1 MGITIRRHRKAD
13 TIASIFSFFAVDIIF
28 RRNERN
34 KGPSM
39 TPLLPFLCPC
49 GISAIASPAASQ
61 PETKVKRQDDQS
73 VTKAFSVGWK
83 SYVLVLGS
91 RGWNAARTACQNVG
105 GDLASLISYKE
116 FDGIVAAVKSSRATG
131 DAQNV
136 WVGAKLKDGWTK
148 TETEDGWE
156 WITGEPLP
164 AGTPRYAKWHDGE
177 PETEDFR
184 PGHHY
189 AFIDA
194 QHEDAKLRTWPEEK
208 QLSFLCEI
216 PPYSAYIKNFVSSLS

>member
-34 KGPSM
+34 KGASM
-39 TPLLPFLCPC
+39 TPLLPFLCLC

-73 VTKAFSVGWK
+73 VTKAFSVGCK

-91 RGWNAARTACQNVG
+91 TGWNAARLACQGIG
-105 GDLASLISYKE
+105 GDLASPISYKE

-131 DAQNV
+131 DAQYV
-136 WVGAKLKDGWTK
+136 WVGAKLEDKTK
-148 TETEDGWE
+148 IIDGWE
-156 WITGEPLP
+156 WITCEPLP
-164 AGTPRYAKWHDGE
+164 ATTPRPRYAKWYDGE
-177 PETEDFR
+177 PETESYAKGD
-184 PGHHY
+184 HY

-194 QHEDAKLRTWPEEK
+194 QLEDAKLRTWPEK
-208 QLSFLCEI
+208 KKLSFLCEI
-216 PPYSAYIKNFVSSLS
+216 PPY

>member
-34 KGPSM
+34 KGASM
-39 TPLLPFLCPC
+39 TPLLPFLCLC
-49 GISAIASPAASQ
+49 GISAIASPVASQ

-73 VTKAFSVGWK
+73 VTKAFSVGCK

-91 RGWNAARTACQNVG
+91 TGWNAARLACQGIG
-105 GDLASLISYKE
+105 GDLASPISYKE

-131 DAQNV
+131 DAQYV
-136 WVGAKLKDGWTK
+136 WVGAKLEI
-148 TETEDGWE
+148 ETAGTDGWE

-164 AGTPRYAKWHDGE
+164 AGEKNKGTPRYAKWHDGE
-177 PETEDFR
+177 PEKEFIQ

-194 QHEDAKLRTWPEEK
+194 KLADAKLRTWPEDK

-216 PPYSAYIKNFVSSLS
+216 PPYSA

>member
-1 MGITIRRHRKAD
+1 MGTIFRHFKAD

-34 KGPSM
+34 KGASM
-39 TPLLPFLCPC
+39 TPLLPVLCLC
-49 GISAIASPAASQ
+49 GISAIASPVASQ

-91 RGWNAARTACQNVG
+91 KGWNAARTACQDIG
-105 GDLASLISYKE
+105 GDLASPISYKE

-131 DAQNV
+131 DAQYV
-136 WVGAKLKDGWTK
+136 WVGASK
-148 TETEDGWE
+148 TGDDITTGLT

-164 AGTPRYAKWHDGE
+164 AG
-177 PETEDFR
+177 
-184 PGHHY
+184 
-189 AFIDA
+189 
-194 QHEDAKLRTWPEEK
+194 
-208 QLSFLCEI
+208 
-216 PPYSAYIKNFVSSLS
+216 

>member
-34 KGPSM
+34 KGASM
-39 TPLLPFLCPC
+39 TPLLPFLCLC

-73 VTKAFSVGWK
+73 VTKAFSVGCK

-91 RGWNAARTACQNVG
+91 TGWNAARLACQGIG
-105 GDLASLISYKE
+105 GDLASPISYKE

-131 DAQNV
+131 DAQYV
-136 WVGAKLKDGWTK
+136 WVGAKLVDKTK
-148 TETEDGWE
+148 IINGWE

-164 AGTPRYAKWHDGE
+164 ATTPRPRYAKWRDGE
-177 PETEDFR
+177 PEEVELYKD
-184 PGHHY
+184 HY
-189 AFIDA
+189 AFIDS
-194 QHEDAKLRTWPEEK
+194 QLTKLRTWPEEK

-216 PPYSAYIKNFVSSLS
+216 PPYSA